1 MRSERASRVCIV
13 VLEEVE
19 EDEPSPS
26 PSSSSAPPPSRYQ
39 RSSAS
44 ERRSH
49 HGSPKA
55 ATHQD
60 KVRQNIWE
68 RRSSVTCVAFYS

>member
-26 PSSSSAPPPSRYQ
+26 SSFSSAPPPRYQ
-39 RSSAS
+39 QSSTS
-44 ERRSH
+44 ERRSP
-49 HGSPKA
+49 HGLPKA

-60 KVRQNIWE
+60 KVRQNVWE
-68 RRSSVTCVAFYS
+68 RCSSVTCVAFYS